1 MKVVLVVAAMAL
13 CASEFASAATP
24 SCEAQAA
31 DKKLSLTA
39 KASFI
44 HKCQKEATVVATE
57 RCNSQAVEKQLAGSA
72 KTSYVKK
79 CAKDATGSRPT
90 NSGYAGLG

>member
-72 KTSYVKK
+72 RTSYVKK
-79 CAKDATGSRPT
+79 CAKDATGSRPA